1 MCVGMC
7 NQVLFEKRRAE
18 EDLGFLEFQVSYLLT
33 WVLGTELLSPARAV
47 IMHKGKAISPALT
60 FESADEE

>member
-7 NQVLFEKRRAE
+7 NQVLFEKKRAE
-18 EDLGFLEFQVSYLLT
+18 EDLGFLEFQVSYLPT

-47 IMHKGKAISPALT
+47 IMHKGKAISP
-60 FESADEE
+60 